1 MSYVC
6 VILTNQRMTYA
17 KTELFQAN
25 QQEIAKIAK
34 VLSHP
39 ARVAIIQFLAKKQ
52 VCISGDISNELPLSR
67 TTVSQHLNELK
78 ESGIIQGEV
87 SGLNV
92 CYCLDLKV
100 VEHIKALFGTFFEDT
115 MQQASGG
122 CC

>member
-1 MSYVC
+1 
-6 VILTNQRMTYA
+6 MTYA
-17 KTELFQAN
+17 KTELFQAD

-39 ARVAIIQFLAKKQ
+39 ARIAIIQFLAKKQ

-67 TTVSQHLNELK
+67 TTVSQHLSELK

-92 CYCLDLKV
+92 CYCLDPSVLAHVK
-100 VEHIKALFGTFFEDT
+100 HLFATFFENT
-115 MQQASGG
+115 MKDQSGE

>member
-1 MSYVC
+1 
-6 VILTNQRMTYA
+6 MTYA
-17 KTELFQAN
+17 KTELFQAD

-34 VLSHP
+34 GLSHP
-39 ARVAIIQFLAKKQ
+39 ARIAIIQFLAKKQ

-78 ESGIIQGEV
+78 ELGIIQGEV

-100 VEHIKALFGTFFEDT
+100 LAHIKNLFGTFFDQT
-115 MQQASGG
+115 TQTAAAGG

>member
-1 MSYVC
+1 
-6 VILTNQRMTYA
+6 MTYA
-17 KTELFQAN
+17 KTELFQAD
-25 QQEIAKIAK
+25 QQEIAKVAK

-39 ARVAIIQFLAKKQ
+39 ARIAIIQLLARKQ
-52 VCISGDISNELPLSR
+52 VCISGDISDELPLSR

-100 VEHIKALFGTFFEDT
+100 LVHVKNLFGSFFENSLQETSD
-115 MQQASGG
+115 G

>member
-1 MSYVC
+1 
-6 VILTNQRMTYA
+6 MTYA
-17 KTELFQAN
+17 KTGLFQAD
-25 QQEIAKIAK
+25 QQEIARIAK

-39 ARVAIIQFLAKKQ
+39 ARIAIIQFLAKKQ

-100 VEHIKALFGTFFEDT
+100 LAHIKNVFGAFFDNST
-115 MQQASGG
+115 TVQSGE

>member
-1 MSYVC
+1 
-6 VILTNQRMTYA
+6 MTYA
-17 KTELFQAN
+17 KTALFQAD
-25 QQEIAKIAK
+25 QQELAKIAK

-39 ARVAIIQFLAKKQ
+39 ARIAIIQFLAKKQ

-78 ESGIIQGEV
+78 ASGIIQGEV

-100 VEHIKALFGTFFEDT
+100 VEHIQKLFGTFFENT
-115 MQQASGG
+115 MIEPSVG

>member
-1 MSYVC
+1 
-6 VILTNQRMTYA
+6 MTYA
-17 KTELFQAN
+17 KTELYQAD

-39 ARVAIIQFLAKKQ
+39 ARVAIIQFLAKKR

-67 TTVSQHLNELK
+67 TTVSQHLSELK

-100 VEHIKALFGTFFEDT
+100 VEHIKNLFGGFFENTMKEQSDT
-115 MQQASGG
+115 

>member
-1 MSYVC
+1 
-6 VILTNQRMTYA
+6 MTYA
-17 KTELFQAN
+17 KTELFQAD

-39 ARVAIIQFLAKKQ
+39 ARIAIIQFLAKKQ

-67 TTVSQHLNELK
+67 TTVSQHLSELK

-100 VEHIKALFGTFFEDT
+100 VEHIKNLFGGFFENTMKEQSDT
-115 MQQASGG
+115 

>member
-1 MSYVC
+1 MSYVYD
-6 VILTNQRMTYA
+6 IIQNHDMTYA
-17 KTELFQAN
+17 KTELFQAD
-25 QQEIAKIAK
+25 QQEIARIAK

-39 ARVAIIQFLAKKQ
+39 ARIAIIQFLAKKQ

-78 ESGIIQGEV
+78 EAGIIQGEV
-87 SGLNV
+87 NGLNV

-100 VEHIKALFGTFFEDT
+100 LEHIKNLFGTFFIDAT
-115 MQQASGG
+115 TVPSGG

>member
-1 MSYVC
+1 
-6 VILTNQRMTYA
+6 MTYA
-17 KTELFQAN
+17 KTALFQAD

-39 ARVAIIQFLAKKQ
+39 ARIAIIQFLAQKE

-87 SGLNV
+87 NGLNV

-100 VEHIKALFGTFFEDT
+100 MKHVKKIFEVFFENT
-115 MQQASGG
+115 MIEPTGG